1 MAGWQVSRQHTLE
14 KQGVLRWPP
23 GMAAL
28 FHWPKVECLAA
39 MPLGLLLKQQ
49 LGLFSTSIAHN
60 PSWTQVTVPG
70 EQTFY
75 LGSYWRNWKNC
86 PQLSKKRSRELD
98 EPHQSLSPVLWL
110 FAFMLAFQCAADTGP
125 VTLPVSF
132 CCQTWDIFCLN
143 TV

>member
-1 MAGWQVSRQHTLE
+1 MAGWQVSRQRTLE

-23 GMAAL
+23 GMAGM
-28 FHWPKVECLAA
+28 FHWPKVEYPAA
-39 MPLGLLLKQQ
+39 MPLGLPLK
-49 LGLFSTSIAHN
+49 GLFSTSITHN

-75 LGSYWRNWKNC
+75 LGPYWRNC

-110 FAFMLAFQCAADTGP
+110 FVFMLGLQCVADTQGP
-125 VTLPVSF
+125 
-132 CCQTWDIFCLN
+132 
-143 TV
+143 